1 MEKGIAAMLIVI
13 VVLLAGTGAGATQ
26 AEEGVLGYHIV
37 QSGETL
43 YCIARAYGVS
53 PWEIALRNHLI
64 NVNLLHTGD
73 RLAIPAAPI
82 STAQGPVC
90 QAQFFSPYTGS
101 CRVPYLIRPG
111 DTLSAIGRRYGV
123 DIWTL
128 ARYNGIFNPNVIR
141 AGDTLCIP

>member
-1 MEKGIAAMLIVI
+1 MRKRIAAMLMII
-13 VVLLAGTGAGATQ
+13 VVLLAGTGAEATQ
-26 AEEGVLGYHIV
+26 AQEGVLGYHV
-37 QSGETL
+37 VRPGETL

-64 NVNLLHTGD
+64 NVNLLHAGD

-82 STAQGPVC
+82 SIAQGPVC
-90 QAQFFSPYTGS
+90 QAQFFSPYTGG
-101 CRVPYLIRPG
+101 CRIPYTIRPG

-128 ARYNGIFNPNVIR
+128 AHYNGIFNLNVIR
-141 AGDTLCIP
+141 AGATLCIP